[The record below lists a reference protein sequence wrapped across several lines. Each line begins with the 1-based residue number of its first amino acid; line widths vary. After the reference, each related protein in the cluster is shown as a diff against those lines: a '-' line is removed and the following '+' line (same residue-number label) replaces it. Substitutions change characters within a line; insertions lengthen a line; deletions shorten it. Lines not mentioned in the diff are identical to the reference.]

1 MFRKRFF
8 YTLILLML
16 LSLKSGYSSI
26 NNAEYLYK
34 KGRGSVRYFI
44 KIAKNLV
51 KEKYYFSSV
60 PLLKEAL
67 LYNKNKISPSFDNLL
82 DLVIGKVGV
91 RQFESLPFKV
101 LMKSKTP
108 YIRYILARKL
118 FRMRLYNK
126 SLSLLNLDVIKKDH
140 PIKPY
145 SLMLKGSIFSLSG
158 EYEKAIKNFRSCV
171 KSTENRLNSVKEKKE
186 KRQLLINRDSCLLGI
201 ARSHFG
207 KKDFEKSSFYYLDID
222 KSSYIWP
229 EILFEEA
236 WASFYQRKFN
246 RTLGKLVTYQAPVFS
261 HIFNPEVNV
270 LEALTYLEMCL
281 WEDSKK
287 AVDRFY
293 GFYEIPLEKLR
304 KMLARFGKNYK
315 TYYLLAKRILDRKM
329 SDDKVLNKMFLSI
342 VKDPAFLEMY
352 DSFYKGGAELNR
364 VKSLKKSEF
373 RSFLMSNIRE
383 SLILQRDLIGA
394 YFRKSMDFYLN
405 LISKNLVDMSY
416 IKLEVLSRLRNEILS
431 DDDQSLLERKRGDVK
446 FLKRNEKQYFWSF
459 NREFWA
465 DELGDYVF
473 ALRSECKK

>member
-1 MFRKRFF
+1 MLF
-8 YTLILLML
+8 YFKN
-16 LSLKSGYSSI
+16 SYCSVK
-26 NNAEYLYK
+26 NAEYFYNK
-34 KGRGSVRYFI
+34 ERGSVRYFI
-44 KIAKNLV
+44 KIARNLV

-67 LYNKNKISPSFDNLL
+67 LYNKKKISPSFDSLL
-82 DLVIGKVGV
+82 DKVIGKVGV

-118 FRMRLYNK
+118 FRMKLYK
-126 SLSLLNLDVIKKDH
+126 KALNILDLGVIRKEH

-145 SLMLKGSIFSLSG
+145 SLMLRGSILSLNGS
-158 EYEKAIKNFRSCV
+158 YEKAIKAFKECV
-171 KSTENRLNSVKEKKE
+171 NSSENRLSSVSENKE

-201 ARSHFG
+201 SRSFFG
-207 KKDFEKSSFYYLDID
+207 KKDYEKSSFYYLDLD

-236 WASFYQRKFN
+236 WSSFYQKKFN

-261 HIFNPEVNV
+261 HVFNPEVNV

-287 AVDRFY
+287 AVDKFY
-293 GFYEIPLEKLR
+293 LIYEKPLEKLR
-304 KMLARFGKNYK
+304 KMLLSFGKKYK
-315 TYYLLAKRILDRKM
+315 SYYLLAKKM
-329 SDDKVLNKMFLSI
+329 INGTMSGDKVLNKMFLSI
-342 VKDPAFLEMY
+342 IRDPAFLEMY

-364 VKSLKKSEF
+364 VKSLKNSQFKK
-373 RSFLMSNIRE
+373 FLISNIKE

-394 YFRKSMDFYLN
+394 YFRKSIDFYFN
-405 LISKNLVDMSY
+405 LITKNLADMSY
-416 IKLEVLSRLRNEILS
+416 IKLEVLSRLRNQILS
-431 DDDQSLLERKRGDVK
+431 DDNQSFLEKKRGDVK
-446 FLKRNEKQYFWSF
+446 YLKRNEKQYFWSF

-473 ALRSECKK
+473 ALRSECKN